1 MNYYPLP
8 EQFHGVQQFSG
19 MKFNTDTIPHDAV
32 LITNAVEGKI
42 QYFQHGGNLVPM
54 GGGIQGMP
62 VTVPTVPTSGTSG
75 HTFNLTQHTQQSVVI
90 NASLGWNT
98 MNRFGDDTSRS
109 GPVLNIPFA
118 GQTGAAVLTMQPGHP
133 TSVWPIRLVQSAPAV
148 TGNPNET
155 VLQPAANCKDMRAGE
170 IKQEQDV
177 VKNTSATFDRSVSQC
192 TSVSDEPGETQ
203 KCTQDYL
210 GSQSECYKA
219 QHNGHLTVPKCFPP
233 SSFSETVHHGLKYV
247 STSCQTVKWQTNMNM
262 EPGAAGETEN
272 VNTTVS
278 KKRKNYK
285 KRLRPGEIRMLTALD
300 GSLLFCC
307 PECNVAYPE
316 RELLN
321 QHSLSHKL
329 QRRFRCNICDA
340 ALKRKEHLDQHMK
353 GHNDDRPFQCT
364 VCSKGFKRNEHLT
377 RHYVIHSGIK
387 DFVCVECGKAFA
399 RKDHLHKH
407 TQMHIAK
414 KVKAELKQLRSEK
427 NTSQPVMRLF
437 DIKEESFEPAHFFQS
452 VC

>member
-1 MNYYPLP
+1 MNYYHLS
-8 EQFHGVQQFSG
+8 EQFHGVQQLSA
-19 MKFNTDTIPHDAV
+19 MKFNTDSIPHDAV
-32 LITNAVEGKI
+32 LITNTVDGKI
-42 QYFQHGGNLVPM
+42 QYFQHGGGVVSTA
-54 GGGIQGMP
+54 GAIQGVP
-62 VTVPTVPTSGTSG
+62 VAVPASGASG
-75 HTFNLTQHTQQSVVI
+75 HTFNLSQHGQQPVVI

-98 MNRFGDDTSRS
+98 VNRFSDEGGRS

-118 GQTGAAVLTMQPGHP
+118 GQAGTAVLTVQPAHP
-133 TSVWPIRLVQSAPAV
+133 SAMWPIRLVQSAPA
-148 TGNPNET
+148 
-155 VLQPAANCKDMRAGE
+155 AAAVDCKDAGE
-170 IKQEQDV
+170 SEQKQEQDAP
-177 VKNTSATFDRSVSQC
+177 KNNGETFSRSVSQC
-192 TSVSDEPGETQ
+192 TSASDEPGESQQ
-203 KCTQDYL
+203 KCVASYVV
-210 GSQSECYKA
+210 SQTECYKP
-219 QHNGHLTVPKCFPP
+219 QSNGQLTVPKCFP
-233 SSFSETVHHGLKYV
+233 SSFSENVHQGLKYV
-247 STSCQTVKWQTNMNM
+247 STSCQTVKWQTSLVT
-262 EPGAAGETEN
+262 EQAPAGETEN
-272 VNTTVS
+272 AGATSN
-278 KKRKNYK
+278 KKKKNYK

-321 QHSLSHKL
+321 QHSMSHKL
-329 QRRFRCNICDA
+329 QRRFRCGICDA

-414 KVKAELKQLRSEK
+414 KVKAELKQARSEK
-427 NTSQPVMRLF
+427 NTAQPVMRLY
-437 DIKEESFEPAHFFQS
+437 DIKQESFEPAQFFQS